1 MVRALGWLVG
11 SLLLVA
17 HPRLPASLITQASDS
32 LIERSQFMN
41 IFQPWLKRQVVLALD
56 VPKRMV
62 PTRTD
67 INLANLQ
74 YQRRCMRMRH
84 YTVALAQKTIH
95 VVDLLDLLGG
105 STCCATVAFG
115 IMKRDTSE

>member
-1 MVRALGWLVG
+1 MAEEAG
-11 SLLLVA
+11 SPGV
-17 HPRLPASLITQASDS
+17 
-32 LIERSQFMN
+32 
-41 IFQPWLKRQVVLALD
+41 D

-74 YQRRCMRMRH
+74 CQWPCMSMSY
-84 YTVALAQKTIH
+84 YTVVLAQKTIH
-95 VVDLLDLLGG
+95 VVDLLDLLGS

-115 IMKRDTSE
+115 LMKRDTSE